1 MQKICIVIPCY
12 NEDKRLDTTA
22 FIEYFSN
29 NKNKYVCFVND
40 GSSDNTLTVLELLK
54 KEIGSNCS
62 IIDLKTNGG
71 KAEAVR
77 QGFLQNIDNDYD
89 YIGFFDADLSTPIS
103 ELDYFININMG
114 ELKHDI
120 IMGSRLSRMGAKIK
134 RKTRRHYM
142 GRVFSTFASGV
153 LDLQV
158 YDTQCGAK
166 LFSKKFYNTI
176 FEEKFIS
183 NWLFDIELIY
193 RSLNIYGRDYVI
205 NSVLEI
211 PLNSWED
218 IDGSKLKPFDF
229 IKAPIDLIRI
239 KNHYKK
245 SCL

>member
-12 NEDKRLDTTA
+12 NEAKRLDTNA
-22 FIEYFSN
+22 FIEYFTN
-29 NKNKYVCFVND
+29 NNYKYVCFVND
-40 GSSDNTLTVLELLK
+40 GSTDNTLSVLESLK
-54 KEIGSNCS
+54 KQIGSNCS
-62 IIDLKTNGG
+62 IINLKQNAG

-77 QGFLQNIDNDYD
+77 QGFLQNIDNDFD
-89 YIGFFDADLSTPIS
+89 YIGFFDADLSTPIT
-103 ELDYFININMG
+103 ELDYFIDFNMG

-120 IMGSRLSRMGAKIK
+120 IMGSRLSRMGAKIN

-142 GRVFSTFASGV
+142 GRVFSTFASEV
-153 LDLQV
+153 LNLKV

-166 LFSKKFYNTI
+166 LFSKKFYTSI

-193 RSLNIYGRDYVI
+193 RSLNIYGREYVI
-205 NSVLEI
+205 NSVIEI

-218 IDGSKLKPFDF
+218 IDGSKLKLYDF